1 MLTLAGDA
9 ARGCLGQRWLRLLLR
24 RPQLRLCVQAEQGER
39 RVRKLA
45 SEERHSSMP
54 WCDWWALSARGCAI
68 LPGPT
73 WDQRPSRAGPTSPV
87 CEAAVRPQGPANSLT
102 LRPSPFNPGDAS
114 VTARQPA
121 AARVVRRPPEC
132 RVRIRGPSRDRGP
145 KRDVGAGRA
154 IRAARWRERRKRSR
168 RFPRR
173 SQRRSIGYR
182 PEATPHFLT
191 QSPFIGSLASDPIY
205 TLNRIFS
212 CIQLVP
218 SFQHIPTCSQVA
230 SLPQGRRPAASR
242 LSKHGPPRG
251 RS

>member
-1 MLTLAGDA
+1 MTPHEGVWANGGFAFFYDDPSFDCVFKLSKVSA
-9 ARGCLGQRWLRLLLR
+9 ACGSWPPRSATAPCPGVTGGLFRLVAA
-24 RPQLRLCVQAEQGER
+24 P
-39 RVRKLA
+39 
-45 SEERHSSMP
+45 SS
-54 WCDWWALSARGCAI
+54 R
-68 LPGPT
+68 
-73 WDQRPSRAGPTSPV
+73 DQRPSRAGPTSPV
-87 CEAAVRPQGPANSLT
+87 CEEAAVRPQGPANSLT

-121 AARVVRRPPEC
+121 ATRVVRRPPEC

-191 QSPFIGSLASDPIY
+191 QSPFIGSLASDPVY
-205 TLNRIFS
+205 TLQSHIF
-212 CIQLVP
+212 VYRP
-218 SFQHIPTCSQVA
+218 RPVVAHPKFA
-230 SLPQGRRPAASR
+230 SLPHGRRPAASR

>member
-1 MLTLAGDA
+1 MFTLAGDA

-87 CEAAVRPQGPANSLT
+87 CEEAAVRPQGPANSLT

-121 AARVVRRPPEC
+121 ATRVVRRPPEC

-205 TLNRIFS
+205 TLQSHIFVY
-212 CIQLVP
+212 QPRPVVAHP
-218 SFQHIPTCSQVA
+218 KFA

-242 LSKHGPPRG
+242 VSKHGPPQG